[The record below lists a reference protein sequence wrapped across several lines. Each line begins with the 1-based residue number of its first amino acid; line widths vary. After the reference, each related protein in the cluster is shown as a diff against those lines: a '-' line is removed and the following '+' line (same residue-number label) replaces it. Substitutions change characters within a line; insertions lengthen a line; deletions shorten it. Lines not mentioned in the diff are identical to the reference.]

1 MATLALTHLT
11 KRFGTV
17 TAVNDLTLDIADR
30 EFLVLLGPS
39 GAGKTTTLR
48 CVAGLEKPDAGAI
61 RFDGQSMAGVT
72 PAERDVALVFQTY
85 ALYPRKT
92 VFQNIAFP
100 LEARRLSRDEIAKQ
114 VGQTAALLH
123 IEHLLQRRPAQLSGG
138 EQQRVALGRAMV
150 RRPRVFLMDE
160 PLTNLDFKLRV
171 EMRTELNHLHHELA
185 TTWFYVTNDQ
195 VEAMSMADRIA
206 VLNQGRLQQVGTP
219 REVYD
224 RPVNLFVAGF
234 VGHPKMNFLHGALVG
249 DGLPQ
254 LRASDGSWDVLLP
267 NRARDAIGRA
277 GRKAAILGI
286 RPEDLALET
295 EKVSGSVAGEVFVFE
310 PLGDRNIVDVR
321 VGTAILKVRT
331 LPTTKVQIGQAVWLT
346 PNPERLQVFDRET
359 EQRLA

>member
-1 MATLALTHLT
+1 MAHLKLEHLT

-17 TAVNDLTLDIADR
+17 TAVNDLTLEIADR

-48 CVAGLEKPDAGAI
+48 CVAGLEAPDSGQVF
-61 RFDGQSMAGVT
+61 FDGQAMAGVS

-100 LEARRLSRDEIAKQ
+100 LQARHL
-114 VGQTAALLH
+114 GQTDIERQVRQVAGQLH

-150 RRPRVFLMDE
+150 RQPRVFLMDE

-171 EMRTELNHLHHELA
+171 EMRTELNHLHHELN

-206 VLNQGRLQQVGTP
+206 VLNKGTLQQVGTP
-219 REVYD
+219 RQVYD
-224 RPVNLFVAGF
+224 QPVNQFVAGF
-234 VGHPKMNFLHGALVG
+234 VGNPRMNFLTGDLV
-249 DGLPQ
+249 
-254 LRASDGSWDVLLP
+254 
-267 NRARDAIGRA
+267 
-277 GRKAAILGI
+277 
-286 RPEDLALET
+286 
-295 EKVSGSVAGEVFVFE
+295 
-310 PLGDRNIVDVR
+310 
-321 VGTAILKVRT
+321 
-331 LPTTKVQIGQAVWLT
+331 TKHEHRQ
-346 PNPERLQVFDRET
+346 
-359 EQRLA
+359 